1 MTRLT
6 FSDVNGSSIRNSAAV
21 ETRQFAH
28 ALSRS
33 IAEKIELVGN
43 SGLNSGKPWMLMQFA
58 EITPFREI
66 LDVPRQELNVR
77 SIRQDQRH
85 THTNRSTLPVE
96 NEIATEAEF

>member
-1 MTRLT
+1 
-6 FSDVNGSSIRNSAAV
+6 
-21 ETRQFAH
+21 
-28 ALSRS
+28 
-33 IAEKIELVGN
+33 
-43 SGLNSGKPWMLMQFA
+43 MLMQFA